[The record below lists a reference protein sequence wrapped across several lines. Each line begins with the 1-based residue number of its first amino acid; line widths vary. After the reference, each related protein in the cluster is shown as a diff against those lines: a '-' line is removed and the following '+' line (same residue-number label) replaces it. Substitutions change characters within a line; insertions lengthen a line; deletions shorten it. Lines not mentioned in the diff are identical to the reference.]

1 MNPEAAPTD
10 KSRIRLLSGIRPHRK
25 RPAPSAAYSAPMA
38 SIIRAAD
45 RRRREYSA
53 FSPAYHF
60 RGILRLHETDMR
72 ICSEERTGLVD
83 GHIVCPHLPYVLYPL
98 TRQGHQILPDAEKQ
112 SVESVALDRLNILFQ
127 RHGSRPRPVAAPEQ
141 PRRLFVGTA
150 RITLYCNP
158 LHIITSI
165 LCRQERL
172 FCNRAA

>member
-1 MNPEAAPTD
+1 
-10 KSRIRLLSGIRPHRK
+10 
-25 RPAPSAAYSAPMA
+25 
-38 SIIRAAD
+38 
-45 RRRREYSA
+45 
-53 FSPAYHF
+53 
-60 RGILRLHETDMR
+60 MR

-98 TRQGHQILPDAEKQ
+98 TRQGHQILPDAEKHLPLYLDVMLSEQ
-112 SVESVALDRLNILFQ
+112 FKVGKQTSRDGIFNGHHRRIRLARVQCGIKSVESVALDRLNILFQ
-127 RHGSRPRPVAAPEQ
+127 RHNSRPRPVAAPEQ
-141 PRRLFVGTA
+141 PRRLFVETA